1 MMFSKVV
8 NYDIKRG
15 IVRFLPAYLYVSVF
29 TLINSNTFFN
39 TLIADIENGTHEMTI
54 GDLLF
59 NLFAGML
66 PPELFEGEKPIPI
79 KLLTL
84 VLPFFFIMLYYPF
97 RDLNGFGSQLL
108 CRSKSRKLWVSS
120 KILYTFLSCIIYF
133 IVLVLSVLIFALFKG
148 IKLSMFVNVETINYF
163 DIYYSELPA
172 SSFPLSIGT
181 NFIILIFISFFA
193 TALIQLLFSMI
204 IGPLFSYCITVASI
218 TASIFVNSAY
228 LPGNYMMLLRYD
240 SVIGDEMQTVI
251 NTPINVNS
259 GIIILFIFIT
269 LTTICLYGIFCKRY
283 DILNKVI

>member
-8 NYDIKRG
+8 NYDIKCG
-15 IVRFLPAYLYVSVF
+15 ILRFLPAYLYVSVF

-39 TLIADIENGTHEMTI
+39 TLIADIETETHKMTI

-66 PPELFEGEKPIPI
+66 PPEIFEGEKPIPI

-84 VLPFFFIMLYYPF
+84 VLPFFFIILYYPF

-108 CRSKSRKLWVSS
+108 CRSNSRKLWVSS

-133 IVLVLSVLIFALFKG
+133 IVLALSVLIFALFKG
-148 IKLSMFVNVETINYF
+148 IKLSMFVNEETVNYF

-172 SSFPLSIGT
+172 SGFPLSIGT
-181 NFIILIFISFFA
+181 YFIILIFISFFA

-251 NTPINVNS
+251 NTPINVYS
-259 GIIILFIFIT
+259 GIIILFIFIMV
-269 LTTICLYGIFCKRY
+269 TTICLYGIFCKRY
-283 DILNKVI
+283 DILNRVI